1 MALARL
7 TPIRVF
13 PWTRIWHSRM
23 PSSFNILGAI
33 GGAWTPTPA
42 GAGRMT
48 TVMPP
53 FRARVSRGIVLGF
66 FGAGNPDPFIS
77 HFFSFVCVSQQILC

>member
-7 TPIRVF
+7 TPIRIF
-13 PWTRIWHSRM
+13 PWTRIWHGIPECQAASASLR
-23 PSSFNILGAI
+23 PL
-33 GGAWTPTPA
+33 TPTPA

-53 FRARVSRGIVLGF
+53 FRARVSRGIVLGL

-77 HFFSFVCVSQQILC
+77 HFFQFCMQ